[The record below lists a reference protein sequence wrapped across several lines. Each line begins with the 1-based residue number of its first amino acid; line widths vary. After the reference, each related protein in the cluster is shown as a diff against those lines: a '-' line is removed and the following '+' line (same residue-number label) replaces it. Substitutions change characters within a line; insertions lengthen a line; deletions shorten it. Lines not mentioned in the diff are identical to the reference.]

1 VVVEE
6 GVGYQI
12 KFNGK
17 NLGAPVLATGQDLSF
32 GVFRD
37 EGTYTVDGIT
47 TLGGCPKKNEWQHNS

>member
-47 TLGGCPKKNEWQHNS
+47 TLGGCPKR